1 MYKHHYTKKN
11 LVYIQ
16 FIPTIQL
23 SKSNGKY
30 NIVQIFIFDVLSPR
44 VPFSSVVYND
54 EFGDTN
60 PTFI

>member
-11 LVYIQ
+11 FIYIP

-23 SKSNGKY
+23 SKSNGKDD
-30 NIVQIFIFDVLSPR
+30 IVQIFIFDMMFPR
-44 VPFSSVVYND
+44 VPFSSVVYKD

-60 PTFI
+60 PTFN